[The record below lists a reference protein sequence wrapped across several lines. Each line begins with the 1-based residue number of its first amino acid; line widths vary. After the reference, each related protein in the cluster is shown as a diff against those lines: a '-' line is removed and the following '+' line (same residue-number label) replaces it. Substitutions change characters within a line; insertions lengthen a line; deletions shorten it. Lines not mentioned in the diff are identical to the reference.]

1 MIFEHRTLDNNYNLY
16 SLLNIKKYMRV
27 KTTKQVSGLFSIFFA
42 IIFFF
47 LKKRRNFACLFV
59 KGVSPQDLKTFRIGL
74 LDYPCRAIFS
84 ERSWV

>member
-47 LKKRRNFACLFV
+47 LKKKKKFCMSLCQRGESSIFKNF
-59 KGVSPQDLKTFRIGL
+59 SDRI
-74 LDYPCRAIFS
+74 A
-84 ERSWV
+84 